1 MSPVAYKAGDN
12 KTKKAM
18 NKELI
23 SRLAEKVEAS
33 LGEVQRKYFKQERNV
48 PERLNHLGFDNIT
61 GNASLYDFFYFV
73 ETGDIPQAKRGIGEV
88 IKYIDT
94 CIKAV
99 EAYKPTW
106 AICTWRGFDADVWVP
121 LRDAKELLQ
130 EISLNIK

>member
-1 MSPVAYKAGDN
+1 
-12 KTKKAM
+12 M

-23 SRLAEKVEAS
+23 SQLAEKVEAS
-33 LGEVQRKYFKQERNV
+33 LGEVQRKYFKLERYV

-73 ETGDIPQAKRGIGEV
+73 ETGDIPQAKREIDEV

-94 CIKAV
+94 CVKAV
-99 EAYKPTW
+99 EAHKPTW
-106 AICTWRGFDADVWVP
+106 SICTWRGFDADVWVP
-121 LRDAKELLQ
+121 LRDAIELLQ